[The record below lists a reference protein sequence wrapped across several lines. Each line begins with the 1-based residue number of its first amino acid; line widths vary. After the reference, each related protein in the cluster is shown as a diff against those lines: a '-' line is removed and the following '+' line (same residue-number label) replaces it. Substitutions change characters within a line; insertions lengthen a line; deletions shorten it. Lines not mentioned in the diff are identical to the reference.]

1 MSYGQCIECGN
12 DLVAHHGVDGLS
24 IRCGHG
30 ERIAELEAEVARLTE
45 EREVLKGWDD
55 EDTTRFARSLAALRA
70 LVEKL
75 REAGVTDYHRLQ
87 FSSHRVDCHFCRGI
101 WTSGRAA
108 NHREGCVLAL
118 TEADML
124 KRLEAK

>member
-55 EDTTRFARSLAALRA
+55 EDTTHFARSLIALRA
-70 LVEKL
+70 LVAEKDKAL
-75 REAGVTDYHRLQ
+75 AVIEDMTTDY
-87 FSSHRVDCHFCRGI
+87 VATDK
-101 WTSGRAA
+101 AA
-108 NHREGCVLAL
+108 GHVA
-118 TEADML
+118 
-124 KRLEAK
+124 

>member
-45 EREVLKGWDD
+45 ERREKAI
-55 EDTTRFARSLAALRA
+55 TIAALRDRGDEYRDERDQQREDIRR
-70 LVEKL
+70 LVTWLVDFYGTPYEPSARIHQDK
-75 REAGVTDYHRLQ
+75 AGRTL
-87 FSSHRVDCHFCRGI
+87 
-101 WTSGRAA
+101 
-108 NHREGCVLAL
+108 LA
-118 TEADML
+118 EMKERYA
-124 KRLEAK
+124 

>member
-45 EREVLKGWDD
+45 EREAWK
-55 EDTTRFARSLAALRA
+55 EDAVAWVPHIEAVERERDRQREDIRRLLAALEKYGTHTLDENHLACSSLLWFLEGKSGPCSCGFVA
-70 LVEKL
+70 LL
-75 REAGVTDYHRLQ
+75 
-87 FSSHRVDCHFCRGI
+87 
-101 WTSGRAA
+101 
-108 NHREGCVLAL
+108 
-118 TEADML
+118 ADMRERMEV
-124 KRLEAK
+124 K

>member
-45 EREVLKGWDD
+45 ERGEKAI
-55 EDTTRFARSLAALRA
+55 TIAALRDRGDEYRDERDQQREDIRRLMEA
-70 LVEKL
+70 LGNL
-75 REAGVTDYHRLQ
+75 FDYVMTEEGGFKAVQVPL
-87 FSSHRVDCHFCRGI
+87 
-101 WTSGRAA
+101 A
-108 NHREGCVLAL
+108 NRILGLLA
-118 TEADML
+118 EIKERYA
-124 KRLEAK
+124 